1 MAELVDQL
9 PARMRAPLR
18 QVLSLTA
25 TSLWLAPLVA
35 GVLAGLLAILLLVT
49 DPAGSVVPFAL
60 KDAEASRGALTAI
73 LSATIAATSLVI
85 TGTII
90 ALQLATGQYS
100 PRLLRGVLTDRG
112 VRWPLGALV
121 GTVVYVLVVIS
132 QTGGATVPGTAAA
145 VGLLFGLGVI
155 VILVFFTHHI
165 VQRLRLETI
174 VGDVTQRT
182 LAAIDATHPRDHEDR
197 DASTDVPDGAVSV
210 PAQRSGY
217 VQAASLDA
225 LAQAAAAHRVHLRV
239 RQRVGDFLVTGTTA
253 AWAWSSDGDATD
265 LDLDDLAEQVDQ
277 ALALGVDRTLEGD
290 PAYGLRHLVD
300 IGLRAVSAGVN
311 DPTTAVQT
319 IHHATR
325 LLVQLAS
332 RPIANGVAERDGC
345 RVVLL
350 RPDLAGHLELA
361 QAQLLQY
368 GGGDARVVE
377 ALAGQLRDVLE
388 AGTHPD
394 RHDLVRDQF
403 DALRAGVEVHDHS
416 ARDAELIRTAL
427 DRVERQLTDDT
438 PDDEEAPAG

>member
-1 MAELVDQL
+1 MAELVEQL

-35 GVLAGLLAILLLVT
+35 GVTAALLAIVLLVT

-60 KDAEASRGALTAI
+60 KDAESSRAALTAI

-132 QTGGATVPGTAAA
+132 QTGGSTIPGTAAA
-145 VGLLFGLGVI
+145 VGLLFGVGVI
-155 VILVFFTHHI
+155 GILVFFVHHI

-174 VGDVTQRT
+174 VGDITHRT
-182 LAAIDATHPRDHEDR
+182 LAAIEATHPLDHEGGG
-197 DASTDVPDGAVSV
+197 STDVPDGAISV

-217 VQAASLDA
+217 LQAASLDA
-225 LAQAAAAHRVHLRV
+225 LADAAATHRVHLRM

-253 AWAWSSDGDATD
+253 AWAWSSDGDAPD
-265 LDLDDLAEQVDQ
+265 LDRDALAGQVDRS
-277 ALALGVDRTLEGD
+277 LALGVDRTLEGD

-325 LLVQLAS
+325 LLVRLAS
-332 RPIANGVAERDGC
+332 RPITNGRTRRLPGRAATP
-345 RVVLL
+345 
-350 RPDLAGHLELA
+350 RP
-361 QAQLLQY
+361 
-368 GGGDARVVE
+368 GGAPGARPGSAAAVR
-377 ALAGQLRDVLE
+377 GRRCPGRG
-388 AGTHPD
+388 GT
-394 RHDLVRDQF
+394 
-403 DALRAGVEVHDHS
+403 GG
-416 ARDAELIRTAL
+416 
-427 DRVERQLTDDT
+427 
-438 PDDEEAPAG
+438 PAA

>member
-1 MAELVDQL
+1 MAELVERL
-9 PARMRAPLR
+9 PARMQAPLR

-35 GVLAGLLAILLLVT
+35 GVFAALLAIVLLVT

-60 KDAEASRGALTAI
+60 KDAESSRAALTAI

-121 GTVVYVLVVIS
+121 GTVVYVLIVIS
-132 QTGGATVPGTAAA
+132 QTGGPTIPGTAAA
-145 VGLLFGLGVI
+145 VGLLLGVGVI
-155 VILVFFTHHI
+155 GILVFFVHHI

-182 LAAIDATHPRDHEDR
+182 LAAIDETHPLDDDR
-197 DASTDVPDGAVSV
+197 DGSTDVPDGAVSI

-217 VQAASLDA
+217 LQAASLDA
-225 LAQAAAAHRVHLRV
+225 LAKTAATHRVHLRM

-253 AWAWSSDGDATD
+253 AWAWSSDGDTAD
-265 LDLDDLAEQVDQ
+265 LDFDDLAEQVDG
-277 ALALGVDRTLEGD
+277 ALAFGVDRTLEGD

-300 IGLRAVSAGVN
+300 IGLRALSTGVN

-325 LLVQLAS
+325 LLVRLAS
-332 RPIANGVAERDGC
+332 RPITDGVAERDGY
-345 RVVLL
+345 RAVLP
-350 RPDLAGHLELA
+350 RPDLAAHLELA

-377 ALAGQLRDVLE
+377 ALAAQLRDVLE
-388 AGTHPD
+388 AGTRPD

-403 DALRAGVEVHDHS
+403 AALRDRVGVHDHS
-416 ARDAELIRTAL
+416 QRDADLIRTAF
-427 DRVERQLTDDT
+427 DGVERLLSGDTTDDG
-438 PDDEEAPAG
+438 ESSAG